1 MSKEDIP
8 GKELQSLAVKGKIDT
23 LKKSRT
29 DDREILQHTRI
40 TSRVPTK
47 IKTNSK
53 FGQFR

>member
-29 DDREILQHTRI
+29 DDREILPHTRI